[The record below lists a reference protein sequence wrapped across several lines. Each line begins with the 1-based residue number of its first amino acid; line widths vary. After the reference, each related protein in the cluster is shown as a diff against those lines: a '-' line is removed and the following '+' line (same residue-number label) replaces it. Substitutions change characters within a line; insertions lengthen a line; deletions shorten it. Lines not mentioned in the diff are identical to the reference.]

1 MTDIVKWLRE
11 QAANDFTCEAKLL
24 EAADEI
30 EKLQKVLSFAAGY
43 ISTDPGHAHQRPEEI
58 LKWLKSEALGGK

>member
-30 EKLQKVLSFAAGY
+30 EKVQKVLSFAAGY
-43 ISTDPGHAHQRPEEI
+43 ISTDPGHAHRHPEEI
-58 LKWLKSEALGGK
+58 LKWLKSAALEGE